1 MARNNPEQFNYIVAY
16 MGGREMEGVTEDW
29 VPCKTMDEVVS
40 TMDDIKETHGFWKLA
55 VCQIIEEY
63 ES

>member
-1 MARNNPEQFNYIVAY
+1 
-16 MGGREMEGVTEDW
+16 
-29 VPCKTMDEVVS
+29 MDEVVS
-40 TMDDIKETHGFWKLA
+40 TMDDIKEMHGFWKLA

>member
-1 MARNNPEQFNYIVAY
+1 